1 MPSEYS
7 SARAQLTRRSP
18 NSLFERSQCTRLLHL
33 ASCTTDRMLHTT
45 TDRMLRIISTTAR
58 TLLINMAPPITI
70 TAVHMRRT
78 STIKI

>member
-1 MPSEYS
+1 MPSGYS

-33 ASCTTDRMLHTT
+33 ASCSTTDRMLRTTTDLMLRTT
-45 TDRMLRIISTTAR
+45 TDRMLRIT
-58 TLLINMAPPITI
+58 MAPPITI
-70 TAVHMRRT
+70 TTVHMRRT